1 MLSRD
6 RFIMA
11 PTNKPFVITIV
22 HMLLAQISG
31 QCCAYDEYCVSD
43 SNGYDP
49 NYAYYGI
56 SDGCK
61 YFKSVSS
68 TNVLHRTS
76 SNWILSSN
84 IKDDSTSY
92 RVCSQFHLDYCT
104 EGTWTSPRG
113 TSYPSMT
120 VNKCTSTP
128 SSTYPRAEL
137 IAIIIVA
144 MVFLLGIIGTLL
156 FLKRTY
162 KKADHEGK
170 EDLKIVVEAPGDIN
184 AHPNELKNV
193 EGWGFTYQNV
203 APSAPVGDDDTIGEV
218 EGLLCGRYDE
228 IQKWFTSSVNLQADN
243 QKYFEVFIDYG
254 YDDMSLIKE
263 MKETD
268 LDTMGITKLAHK
280 NRILNSIH
288 LLK

>member
-162 KKADHEGK
+162 KKAEGK

-193 EGWGFTYQNV
+193 EGWGFTYQMWHLLHLWV
-203 APSAPVGDDDTIGEV
+203 TMIQSERWKDCCV
-218 EGLLCGRYDE
+218 EGMMKSKNGLLRLLICKQTTKNILRY
-228 IQKWFTSSVNLQADN
+228 L
-243 QKYFEVFIDYG
+243 
-254 YDDMSLIKE
+254 LI
-263 MKETD
+263 MV
-268 LDTMGITKLAHK
+268 MMI
-280 NRILNSIH
+280 
-288 LLK
+288 